1 MPPKILIADD
11 EPQMRNALR
20 VALQESGYD
29 TTLVSDGKKAL
40 EEAQKRS
47 YDMIITDMK
56 MPGLS
61 GLELLERARKDNLAP
76 SVVLI
81 TAYGTIDV
89 AVAAM
94 KMGAFDFLRKPFAM
108 ADLEAVLSRAF
119 GEPFADGTPETHQV
133 FASRR
138 QEVREI
144 VTSSPAL
151 KEILYLAK
159 RVALSELTV
168 LITGESGTGKE
179 LVARLVHQESRRA
192 KNPFVAVNCAAVPD
206 NLLESELFGY
216 EKGAFTGANN
226 SRQGKFELASGG
238 TLLLDE
244 IGEMPTALQAKL
256 LRVLQEREVDR
267 VGGRFPIPIDTRVI
281 VTTNCNLAE
290 RVEDGTFREDLYYR
304 INVVPLDLLPL
315 RDRKEDIIT
324 LASYFCQKHS
334 QEIGKLTKYLSEEA
348 ASFVLDYDWPGNV
361 RELENAIQR
370 GVALSMGDRIEIYDL
385 IWDERRKR
393 MPASDVADGLQP
405 FVKDV
410 VQVEVGA
417 SLAEME
423 RKLIFATLKN
433 TGNNR
438 TKAAELLGITV
449 RTLRNKLHLYRAE
462 DAAQDDK
469 DES

>member
-1 MPPKILIADD
+1 MPPRLLIADD

-29 TTLVSDGKKAL
+29 TTLVSDGRKAL
-40 EEAQKRS
+40 EEAQRQS

-61 GLELLERARKDNLAP
+61 GLELLERARNDKLTPN
-76 SVVLI
+76 VVLI

-94 KMGAFDFLRKPFAM
+94 KMGALDFLRKPFAM

-216 EKGAFTGANN
+216 EKGAFTGASN
-226 SRQGKFELASGG
+226 SR
-238 TLLLDE
+238 
-244 IGEMPTALQAKL
+244 P
-256 LRVLQEREVDR
+256 R
-267 VGGRFPIPIDTRVI
+267 
-281 VTTNCNLAE
+281 
-290 RVEDGTFREDLYYR
+290 
-304 INVVPLDLLPL
+304 
-315 RDRKEDIIT
+315 
-324 LASYFCQKHS
+324 
-334 QEIGKLTKYLSEEA
+334 
-348 ASFVLDYDWPGNV
+348 
-361 RELENAIQR
+361 
-370 GVALSMGDRIEIYDL
+370 
-385 IWDERRKR
+385 
-393 MPASDVADGLQP
+393 
-405 FVKDV
+405 
-410 VQVEVGA
+410 
-417 SLAEME
+417 
-423 RKLIFATLKN
+423 
-433 TGNNR
+433 
-438 TKAAELLGITV
+438 
-449 RTLRNKLHLYRAE
+449 
-462 DAAQDDK
+462 
-469 DES
+469 